1 MSGERY
7 LRPPQTAER
16 LSVSQSTLAKWRLGG
31 TGPRYS
37 KLSRKLVVY
46 DIDELD
52 AWVRARQRRST
63 SDDGG
68 EG

>member
-7 LRPPQTAER
+7 LRPPGTAKR
-16 LSVSQSTLAKWRLGG
+16 LGVSKSTLAKWRLGG

-46 DIDELD
+46 DVDELD
-52 AWVRARQRRST
+52 AWVKARERLST